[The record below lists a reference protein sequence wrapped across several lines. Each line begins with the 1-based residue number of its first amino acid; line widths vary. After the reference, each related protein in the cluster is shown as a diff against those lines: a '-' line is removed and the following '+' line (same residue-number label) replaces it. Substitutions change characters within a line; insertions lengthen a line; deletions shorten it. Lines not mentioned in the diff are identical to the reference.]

1 MKIDKSYISNN
12 NSYPGQN
19 PAYIVIHNTDNFR
32 AGADAKCH
40 AKAQHDGNFDGYSAH
55 VYVDDTDTAYQAT
68 PYDRGAW
75 HIGVNY
81 GGRLF
86 GIANNRNAIGIE
98 MCVQAGY
105 NYERAFL
112 NTVEVCK
119 QIMQQTGIDA
129 DHVISHYDACGK
141 NCPSQIR
148 ANGQW
153 NRFKRLITAEAK
165 DVSWYRVRKT
175 WADADSQIG
184 AYEYLENAKAVCPSG
199 YGIYDDNGKE
209 IYRNTT
215 VDSYTGE
222 TENIWMGWTR
232 RETGSAGLRCIHG
245 DAGKAYGLQFDYR
258 YGLIPFMQYCVNYN
272 PTRYAGFN
280 QFIKLGAGNSALIYN
295 AALGSLWQR
304 YYDSYTEE
312 FEQLQLTCAYQQY
325 YKPARDYVYKNYGL
339 NIDKRHPAVKGTL
352 WSMAFRSGTETGA
365 KKFAGCKDKSDE
377 QILNTVYST
386 YGSQDR
392 GRWTKAGQWGD
403 ALAALKNDTFSVV
416 HKDMTK
422 DESKPADSKP
432 AEDSGKITK
441 ISEWLKIIQDWEKE
455 MIKVQA
461 VYSNHKNKTNYKQAL
476 KQNPVTT
483 NCALFV
489 THALQQAGLFGSG
502 DKFYGDKGTTIK
514 GSAAGKL
521 KNFAKITTYNKANV
535 TADKI
540 DLPIGAIVT
549 WHEGH
554 TNVYLGKDKNGK
566 MQWSDAGRGTSI
578 KGCENSAWKSFRKT
592 GAMTG
597 FHVANVIALN
607 LIADV
612 TEPTTKTE
620 FEVRVTADD
629 LRIREKPSLQADVMG
644 YTGKGVFHITETQDG
659 WGKLLS
665 GAGWIYLNL
674 NCVQRI

>member
-86 GIANNRNAIGIE
+86 GVANNRNAIGIE

-148 ANGQW
+148 AKGQW
-153 NRFKRLITAEAK
+153 ERFKKLIANVQP
-165 DVSWYRVRKT
+165 VSWYRVRRA

-184 AYEYLENAKAVCPSG
+184 AFTSLDNAKKACAPG
-199 YGIYDDNGKE
+199 YSVYDDNGQELYK
-209 IYRNTT
+209 NTAVVT
-215 VDSYTGE
+215 FTGD
-222 TENIWMGWTR
+222 TDNIWMGWTR

-258 YGLIPFMQYCVNYN
+258 YGLIPFLQYCVNYN
-272 PTRYAGFN
+272 PTRYAAFN
-280 QFIKLGAGNSALIYN
+280 QFIKMGAGSNSLIYN
-295 AALGSLWQR
+295 AKLGRLWQKF
-304 YYDSYTEE
+304 YDNYTEE
-312 FEQLQLTCAYQQY
+312 FEQLQYTCAYQQY
-325 YKPARDYVYKNYGL
+325 YIPARDYVYKNFGL
-339 NIDKRHPAVKGTL
+339 NVDKRSPAVRGTL
-352 WSMAFRSGTETGA
+352 WSMSFRSGTITGA
-365 KKFAGCKDKSDE
+365 RKFAGDKNRTDE
-377 QILNTVYST
+377 QILYMAYTSYRNED
-386 YGSQDR
+386 G
-392 GRWTKAGQWGD
+392 GRWTRAGQYGD
-403 ALAALKNDTFSVV
+403 ALAALKNGTYTTIYTTMKS
-416 HKDMTK
+416 
-422 DESKPADSKP
+422 AGN
-432 AEDSGKITK
+432 AKITK
-441 ISEWLKIIQDWEKE
+441 ISEWLKTLDNWCDE
-455 MIKVQA
+455 MVKTQA
-461 VYSNHKNKTNYKQAL
+461 VYSNHKNKTDYKQAL
-476 KQNPVTT
+476 KQKPVTT

-489 THALQQAGLFGSG
+489 THALQIAGLFGSG

-549 WHEGH
+549 YHEGH
-554 TNVYLGKDKNGK
+554 TNVYIGMDKNGK
-566 MQWSDAGRGTSI
+566 QQWIDAGRGTSI
-578 KGCENSAWKSFRKT
+578 RCCEGSAWKTFRKT
-592 GAMTG
+592 GNMSG
-597 FHVANVIALN
+597 FHIANVIALN
-607 LIADV
+607 LQADV
-612 TEPTTKTE
+612 TETVKKTG
-620 FEVRVTADD
+620 FDIRVTTDD
-629 LRIREKPSLQADVMG
+629 LRIREKPSLQAKING
-644 YTGKGVFHITETQDG
+644 YTGIGTFHITETQDG

-665 GAGWIYLNL
+665 GAGWVYLNL